1 VVTGAAEAE
10 PLMEVFHRGPVTSSD
25 HSRTFI
31 SASTPRSHHRR
42 HACSPSF
49 PDAVPRCRHSSSTRR
64 ACGDEEEEDEEG
76 HGKQQHRQRP
86 RQEKKAESASVG
98 PVTHSQ
104 HSAQSTVQERK
115 RTVAIKAYTQE
126 IFNAAHAL
134 LPTSVIFFCRTTRPN
149 TYGLTT
155 NHLPDSLHPRHS
167 TRPQLQAVVLLHV
180 PPFMTHLLLTCFTLA
195 CTAASTPCSCRTT
208 RPALLHAM
216 ISYTL
221 YTHKH

>member
-10 PLMEVFHRGPVTSSD
+10 PLMKVFHRGPVTSSD

-76 HGKQQHRQRP
+76 HGKQRARGRRRRRSP
-86 RQEKKAESASVG
+86 RLLASHSLTTLSSVYCLREKKNSSNRGIHVRNF
-98 PVTHSQ
+98 Q
-104 HSAQSTVQERK
+104 RST
-115 RTVAIKAYTQE
+115 RT
-126 IFNAAHAL
+126 AAHL
-134 LPTSVIFFCRTTRPN
+134 CHFFCRTTRPN
-149 TYGLTT
+149 TCALTT
-155 NHLPDSLHPRHS
+155 NHLPDSLHTRHS

-180 PPFMTHLLLTCFTLA
+180 PSFMTHLLLTCFTLA